1 MKKIVSVILML
12 IICINMT
19 VMVNA
24 ENSDENKIENNTEI
38 TTQAEKTVE
47 NILDE
52 FNNDSDELQQKVD
65 NVIEKNSNN
74 LIIKLFKSI
83 INAITKF
90 LDAIFEIALEATK
103 IR

>member
-90 LDAIFEIALEATK
+90 LDAIFEIAL
-103 IR
+103 